1 MSQHQ
6 VWSWADV
13 PGFGGYSEPSRQGQ
27 GLIGRPRHAVTLG
40 HHDGTII
47 PMAQRGEPVVVIAS
61 KLGCS
66 DSVVVR
72 RLQRLGVD
80 Y

>member
-13 PGFGGYSEPSRQGQ
+13 PGLNGHSKLSRQRQ

-66 DSVVVR
+66 DSVIIR
-72 RLQRLGVD
+72 RLQRLGV
-80 Y
+80 YY